1 MAATIDE
8 MVEAHLLNVQRE
20 LETLNKRA
28 LEMQAESNRLQ
39 TYLKEGQDT
48 LNERL
53 GVEIVRQQPNQI
65 TTNKSVS
72 GTTSTNSDKPF

>member
-65 TTNKSVS
+65 GSVLGS
-72 GTTSTNSDKPF
+72 TSTNSDKPF